1 MNVENTAPLD
11 RIFHPHTKFLPKV
24 TILENGTGPSSTRAP
39 PSRSPS
45 GRTSRPISSACPKN
59 PARAAAAEVLRKLR
73 SPLRPPPPS
82 KKRIPRPPRSRH
94 GCQMAIAGFLDQMC
108 LFGPS
113 GFWTMALLCYASKF
127 DPVLSLDCATV
138 EGGGAIPPPWR
149 NPRKGRDHILLS
161 GNLESRR
168 RSGRWGWRSTWRT
181 RRGKRR
187 RKFSRGPKILQ
198 VLSTQMA
205 RKRKENCIEN

>member
-94 GCQMAIAGFLDQMC
+94 GCQMAIAGFTAMIQAFLSLYC
-108 LFGPS
+108 LVKNTLPPKVF
-113 GFWTMALLCYASKF
+113 FKFFKEQNLFFFHKF
-127 DPVLSLDCATV
+127 D
-138 EGGGAIPPPWR
+138 G
-149 NPRKGRDHILLS
+149 
-161 GNLESRR
+161 
-168 RSGRWGWRSTWRT
+168 
-181 RRGKRR
+181 
-187 RKFSRGPKILQ
+187 F
-198 VLSTQMA
+198 
-205 RKRKENCIEN
+205 